1 MPEITIRSLRPDDFD
16 RVAEIESRITGRPR
30 KVFLEKRLAMA
41 TGAPEYFIA
50 CAAVEGEKLMGYGI
64 ARLYEGDFGNPSAVA
79 VLDTVG
85 VDPDAQGRGIG
96 KAILS
101 GIEQRMKR
109 KNIHTLRTQAVWSN
123 QRVTGFFSSA
133 DLKLAPIQVIERDT
147 SPLGEKTAEVKSV
160 KMDGMWR
167 VHRGTGNDYESL
179 SRDRMVIRSLKE
191 NDLAAV
197 VRIDEKLIGFDR
209 SAYYGAKFK
218 EMLTESGIRVS
229 LVAEDDGMVAGFIM
243 ARVDFGE
250 FGKVEKAA
258 VIDTVGVHPAY
269 WGNGIGHAL
278 LSQLLV
284 NLATLQVE
292 TVSTLVRWEDFVLQ
306 RFLLGCGFG
315 PSQRLVL
322 SKTID

>member
-1 MPEITIRSLRPDDFD
+1 MPNITVRSLRPDDFD
-16 RVAEIESRITGRPR
+16 RVAEIESRTSGRPR

-41 TGAPEYFIA
+41 TGFPEYFIT
-50 CAAVEGEKLMGYGI
+50 CAAVDGKKLVGYGI
-64 ARLYEGDFGNPSAVA
+64 ARLYEGDFGNTGAVA
-79 VLDTVG
+79 VLDTIG
-85 VDPDAQGRGIG
+85 VDPDVQRKGVG
-96 KAILS
+96 KAVMS
-101 GIEQRMKR
+101 GIEQRMKK
-109 KNIHTLRTQAVWSN
+109 KNIHALRTQAVWSD
-123 QRVTGFFSSA
+123 QGVTGFFSSVG
-133 DLKLAPIQVIERDT
+133 LKLAPIQVIERGT
-147 SPLGEKTAEVKSV
+147 SPLSEKPSEVKSV

-218 EMLTESGIRVS
+218 EMLNESGIRVS
-229 LVAEDDGMVAGFIM
+229 LVAEEDGMVTGFVM

-250 FGKVEKAA
+250 FGQVEKAA
-258 VIDTVGVHPAY
+258 VIDTIGVHPAY
-269 WGNGIGHAL
+269 WGSGIGHAL

-284 NLATLQVE
+284 NLSTLQVE
-292 TVSTLVRWEDFVLQ
+292 SVRTLVRWDDFVLQ

-322 SKTID
+322 SKNLD

>member
-1 MPEITIRSLRPDDFD
+1 
-16 RVAEIESRITGRPR
+16 
-30 KVFLEKRLAMA
+30 
-41 TGAPEYFIA
+41 
-50 CAAVEGEKLMGYGI
+50 
-64 ARLYEGDFGNPSAVA
+64 
-79 VLDTVG
+79 
-85 VDPDAQGRGIG
+85 
-96 KAILS
+96 
-101 GIEQRMKR
+101 
-109 KNIHTLRTQAVWSN
+109 
-123 QRVTGFFSSA
+123 
-133 DLKLAPIQVIERDT
+133 
-147 SPLGEKTAEVKSV
+147 
-160 KMDGMWR
+160 
-167 VHRGTGNDYESL
+167 
-179 SRDRMVIRSLKE
+179 
-191 NDLAAV
+191 
-197 VRIDEKLIGFDR
+197 
-209 SAYYGAKFK
+209 
-218 EMLTESGIRVS
+218 MLTESGIRVS

-322 SKTID
+322 SKNID